1 MKHVVL
7 TLSIVFCFASFL
19 HADEALYD
27 ASQDTEVDVELSGI
41 NFGAEPDIEVY
52 ADWEDEPTW
61 IVKALFLFPVDLP
74 EGAVVDEAVL
84 QLHVL
89 DRSTDPG
96 PVDIFRAADPWAEM
110 SVTWDTRPG
119 ENRDLVVSENAPE
132 VIINP
137 ELWEIDVTA
146 IVQSWADGFP
156 NNGFYLDVPDNN
168 NWVDVDLATKEN
180 PDSDIHPH
188 LWVSYHTGGVC
199 EEAGEHHAALSVST
213 VCSGRIDI
221 DYSLPPSTS
230 GYLSI
235 YDASGA
241 LVETLIDG
249 SARAGNHRLT
259 WDGTPGIYF
268 VRLEAGGLR
277 LSRKAVILK

>member
-1 MKHVVL
+1 MKYAVL

-27 ASQDTEVDVELSGI
+27 ASQDTEVDEVLSTM
-41 NFGAEPDIEVY
+41 NFGAEPEIEVY

-61 IVKALFLFPVDLP
+61 IVKALFEFPLALP
-74 EGAVVDEAVL
+74 EGAIVDEAVL
-84 QLHVL
+84 QLHVI

-96 PVDIFRAADPWAEM
+96 PVDIFRVAESWAEM

-119 ENRDLVVSENAPE
+119 ENKGLVVSENAPE

-137 ELWEIDVTA
+137 ELWEIDVTD

-188 LWVSYHTGGVC
+188 LWVNYHTGGAC
-199 EEAGEHHAALSVST
+199 EEASDHRVSLDVSA
-213 VCSGRIDI
+213 VCSGRADI
-221 DYSLPPSTS
+221 NYSLPPSTTAS
-230 GYLSI
+230 LFV

-241 LVETLIDG
+241 LVENFEVST
-249 SARAGNHRLT
+249 GNHSIA
-259 WDGTPGIYF
+259 WFATPGVYF
-268 VRLEAGGLR
+268 VRMTVGN
-277 LSRKAVILK
+277 STICKKAVILD

>member
-7 TLSIVFCFASFL
+7 TLSIIFCFTCFL

-27 ASQDTEVDVELSGI
+27 ASQDTEVDEVLSTM
-41 NFGAEPDIEVY
+41 NFGAEPEIEVY

-61 IVKALFLFPVDLP
+61 IVKALFEFPLALP
-74 EGAVVDEAVL
+74 EGAIVDEAVL
-84 QLHVL
+84 QLHVI

-96 PVDIFRAADPWAEM
+96 PVDIFRVAESWAEM

-119 ENRDLVVSENAPE
+119 ENRDIVVSENAPE

-137 ELWEIDVTA
+137 ELWEIDVTD

-188 LWVSYHTGGVC
+188 LWVSYHTGGAC
-199 EEAGEHHAALSVST
+199 EEVLDNRVSLNVSAVCAGRA
-213 VCSGRIDI
+213 DI
-221 DYSLPPSTS
+221 NYSLPPSATAS
-230 GYLSI
+230 LFV

-241 LVETLIDG
+241 LVESFQVTSGDHSI
-249 SARAGNHRLT
+249 T
-259 WDGTPGIYF
+259 WSSEPGVYF
-268 VRLEAGGLR
+268 VRLETDR
-277 LSRKAVILK
+277 NFQTRKLILIR